1 MTEPAGEESAS
12 AAAGGVPVMPEVR
25 DEVMGRDPYLIA
37 GIGPGHN
44 IGWQDSRKYGRVFV
58 VARAEGAGI
67 MASTSVVA
75 RFPLTEAGWAEAF
88 AALADLD
95 PGAAGRVRAALA
107 PRAETADENE
117 MYAAFERSPS
127 TIFRALGVQV
137 LAGADSVYSIGSH
150 DPAARMN
157 TSRVLGPLG
166 GARAV
171 VTDGAQAWSPGR
183 AMFLPIGLA
192 GLATKTRADAAVIF
206 PDGTVH
212 TAALNSNRAIREAQL
227 QAVQFNALA
236 GTAAP
241 QPPVQPD
248 DPTARLRTLR
258 ELLDTGLI
266 SQAEYDAKRTE
277 IISSI

>member
-1 MTEPAGEESAS
+1 MTEPDGEGTGTAD
-12 AAAGGVPVMPEVR
+12 AGGVPVMPAVR
-25 DEVMGRDPYLIA
+25 DEAMGRDLQLIA

-44 IGWQDSRKYGRVFV
+44 IGWQDSRKHGRGFV

-75 RFPLTEAGWAEAF
+75 RFPLTEGGWAEAF
-88 AALADLD
+88 AALSDLD
-95 PGAAGRVRAALA
+95 PGAAVRVRAALA
-107 PRAETADENE
+107 PRAETAAENG

-127 TIFRALGVQV
+127 TVFRALGVQV
-137 LAGADSVYSIGSH
+137 LAGADSVYSIGTH
-150 DPAARMN
+150 DPAARAN

-166 GARAV
+166 GAQAV

-192 GLATKTRADAAVIF
+192 GLATKTQAAAAVIF

-236 GTAAP
+236 GTAA
-241 QPPVQPD
+241 QPPPD
-248 DPTARLRTLR
+248 QLADPAVRLGKLQ
-258 ELLDTGLI
+258 ELLEAGLI
-266 SQAEYDAKRTE
+266 SQAEYDAKRSE
-277 IISSI
+277 IISAI